1 MARRF
6 RLETDVQT
14 RLTKLTEVS
23 YTQHEELLQANYK
36 TAGATRWESNSP
48 QLSHPSLTTLFI
60 ELQALARRRRGMETV
75 QGLAE

>member
-36 TAGATRWESNSP
+36 TAGTMPWESNSR
-48 QLSHPSLTTLFI
+48 QLSHQPLTTLFF
-60 ELQALARRRRGMETV
+60 ERQALARRRRGMETM